1 MQACLLGL
9 KSEAPKEPGHAWLAP
24 CVRNASG
31 KMKQS
36 PSVAWSETLSSTIHR
51 HTQGQPIH
59 HQAIIDMVIYHK
71 AIAFTACDSDKV
83 MLNDFVLFSDDKNS
97 IVSIGQIKEVLV
109 PADSNQGGKIAAY
122 VAIQKVEFLPL
133 LHVQLRVPCLRVTTR
148 HIVLSVKD
156 VICGVNVQHDCS
168 VSGCKETSKVPVW
181 QENLETRKM

>member
-1 MQACLLGL
+1 MRL
-9 KSEAPKEPGHAWLAP
+9 PKNQVIGSMLSKHCISSLIVNLGHAWLAP

-71 AIAFTACDSDKV
+71 AIAFTARDSDKV

-97 IVSIGQIKEVLV
+97 IVHYFLSSM
-109 PADSNQGGKIAAY
+109 DS
-122 VAIQKVEFLPL
+122 L
-133 LHVQLRVPCLRVTTR
+133 TD
-148 HIVLSVKD
+148 IVR
-156 VICGVNVQHDCS
+156 CP
-168 VSGCKETSKVPVW
+168 SGFNWS
-181 QENLETRKM
+181 N